1 MLSVKNLTKNY
12 GKLLACNNVSFEIP
26 ENSVNLLV
34 GPNGAGK
41 STLIKSMLGLL
52 RATGEVTIAGHD
64 KNSLEAKRLTGYVPE
79 IPELYSLLTVEEH
92 MEFVARVYKVDD
104 WEAKTADLF
113 RRFDLDGK
121 RRKLVSQLSK
131 GMRQKLS
138 ICTAVLP
145 RPALLL
151 VDEPLIGLDPMAIKE
166 AKKLFKELAASGT
179 TLLISTH
186 ILDTVDEL
194 WDRILIMKDGYL
206 KAVADRAWLEQ
217 QGQSLEDFFFEKAA
231 EKPILEEDVLH
242 QEKEV

>member
-1 MLSVKNLTKNY
+1 MLRVQNLTKNY
-12 GKLLACNNVSFEIP
+12 GKLLACNNISFEIP

-41 STLIKSMLGLL
+41 STLIKSILGLL
-52 RATGEVTIAGHD
+52 RSTGEVTIAGHD

-79 IPELYSLLTVEEH
+79 IPELYPLLTVEEH
-92 MEFVARVYKVDD
+92 MEFVARIYKVDN
-104 WEAKTADLF
+104 WEAKTKELF
-113 RRFDLDGK
+113 ARFDLDDK
-121 RRKLVSQLSK
+121 RQKLGSQLSK

-138 ICTAVLP
+138 LCTAVLP
-145 RPALLL
+145 HPALLL
-151 VDEPLIGLDPMAIKE
+151 VDEPLIGLDPIAIKE
-166 AKKLFKELAASGT
+166 AKNLFKELAASGT

-206 KAVADRAWLEQ
+206 KAVAERAWLEQ

-231 EKPILEEDVLH
+231 EKPVYEEDVLT
-242 QEKEV
+242 QDEEA